1 MGDYLL
7 ELEYIDFN
15 KSTKR
20 EKDYFMK
27 LYNHSKEDLCYH
39 NNRYNRTS
47 KINLILLISKLN
59 DKTKNFIV
67 HYVTMHE
74 NGKSKIVAI
83 SICRNYE
90 KKMELLSLCTI
101 NLPKDMNNRKITKI
115 ILDSINLLSSKM
127 EKVFNPDV
135 FIHNDIT
142 SWWDTRNKKSK
153 SKSNSQSKDSYETAY
168 KNFEEELEFLF
179 DEQERKKLNKRKLI
193 MVKKTP
199 KSVSKKNKT
208 VVKNSLKHLVGK
220 TFTKKNITRRTI

>member
-15 KSTKR
+15 KSTKK
-20 EKDYFMK
+20 EKDYFIK
-27 LYNHSKEDLCYH
+27 LYNHSKEDLCYY
-39 NNRYNRTS
+39 NNRYNRSS
-47 KINLILLISKLN
+47 KINLILLISQLN

-90 KKMELLSLCTI
+90 KKLELLSLCTI

-127 EKVFNPDV
+127 KKVFNPDV

-153 SKSNSQSKDSYETAY
+153 SKSNGQSKDSYETAY